1 MVGDGDE
8 SERAGWVTRR
18 RHKTKGRGNGIS
30 SLLLALSVSTKCNI
44 GTAFKIEIRM
54 GVSAGLL
61 FLKPSFFGHESFS
74 MGFLILK
81 VIVQA
86 KL

>member
-1 MVGDGDE
+1 MA
-8 SERAGWVTRR
+8 SAALCWRCPCLQSVT
-18 RHKTKGRGNGIS
+18 
-30 SLLLALSVSTKCNI
+30 LALHSKRE
-44 GTAFKIEIRM
+44 KIEIRM